1 MDQMSELLKF
11 LQRGSAS
18 ANAAQT
24 PSQAILFTASVIGVS
39 LLLAMAI
46 CFVYQRTHKGLQYSR
61 SFVLALALLPCIM
74 SVLFLVIGGSVA
86 RAFGTVGA
94 MSLIRFRTVIKDTV
108 DLAYVF
114 LAITIGLCVGSG
126 NFLIGVTA
134 TTVLMAIVYFLDQL
148 EFGSAHSRPGYILR
162 FVVQRTN
169 GSGEKKHEAVL
180 NKWAGKLVLLNM
192 HNVNSH
198 SEHVY
203 NVRRIDEAD
212 RDDLVHSLMAVP
224 GVDSVGLI
232 SATGEVEY

>member
-24 PSQAILFTASVIGVS
+24 PSQAILFTASVIGIS
-39 LLLAMAI
+39 LLLALAI

-134 TTVLMAIVYFLDQL
+134 TTVLMAIVYLLNQL

-169 GSGEKKHEAVL
+169 GSGEEYAAVL
-180 NKWAGKLVLLNM
+180 NKWAGKLVLLNQ

-212 RDDLVHSLMAVP
+212 RDDLVHALMAVP